1 MASISNYSDP
11 RVDGGGVTDYL
22 LKNPDA
28 RHKMFLKM
36 LFRIWRLAMN
46 EMNAGI
52 PTNWAPQR
60 LLYW

>member
-52 PTNWAPQR
+52 PTN
-60 LLYW
+60 